1 MNRMLTQPRLFERAV
16 SMVIT
21 AALLAV
27 GGALVALM
35 AAGKVKHPFQRCF
48 VLHNGWSTR
57 SMSSENIEIA
67 KRAQENGL
75 SGRAL
80 ILDLMHVSS

>member
-1 MNRMLTQPRLFERAV
+1 MQRMLGQPRLFERAV

-35 AAGKVKHPFQRCF
+35 AAGKVRTACD
-48 VLHNGWSTR
+48 T
-57 SMSSENIEIA
+57 
-67 KRAQENGL
+67 
-75 SGRAL
+75 
-80 ILDLMHVSS
+80 